1 MAKNRR
7 LLWQL
12 FPSYLLIILISL
24 LVVTWFASRS
34 LRHFFIE
41 QTTSDLEARARL
53 LEAQIQEY
61 LVPVNTE
68 ALDLWCKKTCKHALT
83 RVTIMLPS
91 GTVIADSEDNPATM
105 DTHLDRPEFI
115 EALKGKAGSSIRYS
129 RTLEKNMMYVGIP
142 IKSNDRILAVVRTS
156 IPVSSIDAALREV
169 LGKIVI
175 AGLIIAFLAA
185 GLSLLISRR
194 VTYPIEQLRR
204 WAESIANTTLPFKPP
219 IDGSKEVRG
228 LSAAM
233 DHMIKQ
239 LRERIDTIQRQ
250 RNEIE
255 GMLSSMV
262 EGVIAVDSEERIIS
276 MNLAAGQMFSCEPDK
291 AQGRSIQEAI
301 RNPALHR
308 FISSTLASKESVEKD
323 LVVYSDGERI
333 LNGHGT
339 ILRDAEGNRTGAI
352 VVLNDVTRL
361 WRLEN
366 IRRDF
371 VANVSHEIR
380 TPITAIKGFVET
392 LRNGS
397 LQEPEDSERF
407 LEIIEK
413 HVDRLESIIEDLLS
427 LSRIER
433 DVERGSVSL
442 EEAPLRGLLLS
453 AIQVCEPMAAPKDMK
468 IQLSCNETLVAEVNS
483 ALLEQAV
490 VNLLDNAIKYSGER
504 STIKVKA
511 TQIDTEIIISV
522 TDHGCG
528 IEKQHVPRLF
538 ERFYRVDKARSRD
551 MGGTGL
557 GLAIV
562 KHIVQAH
569 GGRVS
574 VESTPGKGSVFS
586 IHLQRP

>member
-1 MAKNRR
+1 
-7 LLWQL
+7 
-12 FPSYLLIILISL
+12 
-24 LVVTWFASRS
+24 
-34 LRHFFIE
+34 
-41 QTTSDLEARARL
+41 
-53 LEAQIQEY
+53 
-61 LVPVNTE
+61 
-68 ALDLWCKKTCKHALT
+68 
-83 RVTIMLPS
+83 
-91 GTVIADSEDNPATM
+91 
-105 DTHLDRPEFI
+105 
-115 EALKGKAGSSIRYS
+115 
-129 RTLEKNMMYVGIP
+129 
-142 IKSNDRILAVVRTS
+142 
-156 IPVSSIDAALREV
+156 
-169 LGKIVI
+169 
-175 AGLIIAFLAA
+175 
-185 GLSLLISRR
+185 
-194 VTYPIEQLRR
+194 
-204 WAESIANTTLPFKPP
+204 
-219 IDGSKEVRG
+219 
-228 LSAAM
+228 
-233 DHMIKQ
+233 
-239 LRERIDTIQRQ
+239 
-250 RNEIE
+250 
-255 GMLSSMV
+255 MV
-262 EGVIAVDSEERIIS
+262 EGVIAVDTEERIIS
-276 MNLAAGQMFSCEPDK
+276 MNLAAAHMFSCEPDK

-308 FISSTLASKESVEKD
+308 FISSTLASKEPVEKD

-339 ILRDAEGNRTGAI
+339 MLRDAEGNRTGAI

-397 LQEPEDSERF
+397 LQKPEDSERF
-407 LEIIEK
+407 LGIIEK
-413 HVDRLESIIEDLLS
+413 HVDRLEYLIEDLLN

-433 DVERGSVSL
+433 DAERGSISL

-453 AIQVCEPMAAPKDMK
+453 AIQVCEPMAAFKGIK
-468 IQLSCNETLVAEVNS
+468 IDLSCSEALVAEVNP

-490 VNLLDNAIKYSGER
+490 VNFMDNAIKYSDEGG
-504 STIKVKA
+504 TIQVKA

-528 IEKQHVPRLF
+528 IEKEHVPRLF

-574 VESTPGKGSVFS
+574 AVSTPGKGSVFS